1 MGAPEEIVAQLDGGR
16 DEGFE
21 VWPDNW
27 AIVEAFLCISTQWRV
42 APRGG
47 GMGPVTHYWL
57 GLDYA
62 GVAAGLAG
70 SGIMADAE
78 LWCGLRI
85 MEAAGRNALNGI
97 TETD

>member
-1 MGAPEEIVAQLDGGR
+1 MGAPEEIVAQLEGGR

-27 AIVEAFLCISTQWRV
+27 AIVEAFFAISTQWRV
-42 APRGG
+42 VPRGG
-47 GMGPVTHYWL
+47 GMEPVTHYWI

-70 SGIMADAE
+70 AGIAADAD
-78 LWCGLRI
+78 LWAGLRT
-85 MEAAGRNALNGI
+85 MEGAARNALNGI
-97 TETD
+97 LETD